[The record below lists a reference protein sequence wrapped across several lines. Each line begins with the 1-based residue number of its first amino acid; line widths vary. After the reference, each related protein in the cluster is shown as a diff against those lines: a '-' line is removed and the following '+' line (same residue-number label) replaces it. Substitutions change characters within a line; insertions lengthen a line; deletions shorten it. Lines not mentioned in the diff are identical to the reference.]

1 MGNSGNVDEFT
12 DMIREG
18 FVEQMQQVNQ
28 EMLKVQEFI
37 TVVTTW
43 INENF

>member
-1 MGNSGNVDEFT
+1 MSLSSNVDEFT

>member
-1 MGNSGNVDEFT
+1 MGNSSNVDEFT